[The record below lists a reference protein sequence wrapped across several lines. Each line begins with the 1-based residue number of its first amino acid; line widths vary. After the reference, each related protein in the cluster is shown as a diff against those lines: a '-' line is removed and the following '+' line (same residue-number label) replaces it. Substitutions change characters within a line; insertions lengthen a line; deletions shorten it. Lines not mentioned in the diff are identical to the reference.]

1 MNNNIIDNIS
11 VNLIH
16 DFRGDGGLETEW
28 GQLFES
34 SPTASPPLRWGWLRE
49 WWRVY
54 GAADGHCLR
63 VLAVRRGPR
72 LIGALPLY
80 LGRKVGSNF
89 STRRLGLVSTGE
101 SDFEATCA
109 EYLDLLH
116 DPSDA
121 TVCLDAL
128 RSYLLA
134 VEAGHWDELDLPDI
148 SERSPLLAWGSA
160 FERGRY
166 RACLTATGSSPRAN
180 LTDGFEAYLGRLSS
194 NTRQRSRRLLRT
206 ARAAGCVFE
215 IASDLGGAE
224 TFFEQ
229 LVRLHQARWVLA
241 GKPGAFASA
250 RFTDFHGALIRS
262 WVPDG
267 KAVLARL
274 SLAGEPLA
282 VLYGFPCKGK
292 FDFYQ
297 SGVVIDKRGP
307 VQSPGVS
314 AHLMLMEH
322 LEGMGI
328 TSYDFLRGD
337 SPYKHRLMTDE
348 GHLMRVR
355 VVRRNVRV
363 AADRASDI
371 MRRVLARGIRL
382 IRNPLNSLRPGVG
395 RDRTLPAAR

>member
-1 MNNNIIDNIS
+1 MTNNIKDKISITLIDGF
-11 VNLIH
+11 
-16 DFRGDGGLETEW
+16 DGDGGLETEW
-28 GQLFES
+28 EQLFES

-54 GAADGHCLR
+54 GAAYGHGLR
-63 VLAVRRGPR
+63 VLAVRKGPR

-80 LGRKVGSNF
+80 LGRKLGSTF
-89 STRRLGLVSTGE
+89 STRRLGFVSTGE
-101 SDFEATCA
+101 SHSEATCA

-116 DPSDA
+116 DPGDA
-121 TVCLDAL
+121 AVCLDAL
-128 RSYLLA
+128 RSYLVA
-134 VEAGHWDELDLPDI
+134 VEAGHWDELELPDI

-160 FERGRY
+160 FERGWY
-166 RACLTATGSSPRAN
+166 RARLTETGSCPRAN

-194 NTRQRSRRLLRT
+194 NTRQQSRRLLRA

-215 IASDLGGAE
+215 IASDLGGAD
-224 TFFEQ
+224 TFFDQ
-229 LVRLHQARWVLA
+229 LVRLHQARWVRA
-241 GKPGAFASA
+241 GKPGSFASA

-282 VLYGFPCKGK
+282 VLYGFPGKGK

-297 SGVVIDKRGP
+297 SGVVIDEAGP
-307 VQSPGVS
+307 VRSPGVA

-322 LEGMGI
+322 LGGMGI

-337 SPYKHRLMTDE
+337 SPYKQRLMTDE
-348 GHLMRVR
+348 GRLMRVR

-382 IRNPLNSLRPGVG
+382 IRNPLNGPRPGVG
-395 RDRTLPAAR
+395 HDSTLPAAR